1 MRFLEIIEK
10 KREGLELSKDEI
22 QFWIDGFVNGS
33 IPDYQVSALLMAIIF
48 KGMTAPETAHLTLAM
63 MNSGDVLDLSKISG
77 IKVDKH
83 STGGVGDKTSLV
95 LGPMVASLGAKV
107 AKMSGRG
114 LGHTGGTIDKLES
127 INGFNVAISTDD
139 FIKQVETIGLSI
151 VGQSGNLVPAD
162 KKLYALRDVTATV
175 PSIPLIASSIM
186 SKKLASGADTILL
199 DVKYGDGAFMN
210 TPDQAKTLAKA
221 MIDIGKMMNRDVKAL
236 ITDMNV
242 PLGNAVGN
250 ALEVKEAIMTL
261 KGQGPEDL
269 TELCLKAGAVMLC
282 QAQIFDDL
290 DKAEHALKAQLHN
303 GLALQKLADMVKA
316 QGGDPN
322 QILNPKLL
330 PDSKF
335 KTDIK
340 SDKHGYVNSMH
351 TTQLG
356 HLAMVLGAG
365 RATKEDKIN
374 PAVGFVLQRKTGD
387 RIQKGDILATIYHD
401 GPLSELWIS
410 DFKEA
415 FQIASEPIDK
425 VPLIYDRL

>member
-1 MRFLEIIEK
+1 MRFLELIEK
-10 KREGLELSKDEI
+10 KREGLELNKEEI
-22 QFWIDGFVNGS
+22 QFWVDGFVKGT
-33 IPDYQVSALLMAIIF
+33 IPDYQVSALLMAIVF
-48 KGMTAPETAHLTLAM
+48 KGMTAAETAHLTLSM

-127 INGFNVAISTDD
+127 ITGFNVAISTDD
-139 FIKQVETIGLSI
+139 FIKQVENIGLSI

-162 KKLYALRDVTATV
+162 KKLYALRDVTGTV

-210 TPDQAKTLAKA
+210 TPDQARTLAKA
-221 MIDIGKMMNRDVKAL
+221 MIDIGEMMNRDVKAL

-250 ALEVKEAIMTL
+250 ALEVKEAIETL
-261 KGQGPEDL
+261 KGKGPSDL
-269 TELCLKAGAVMLC
+269 TELCIKAGAVMLC
-282 QAQIFDDL
+282 QAKIFSDIRQ
-290 DKAEHALKAQLHN
+290 AEIAIEAQLHN
-303 GLALQKLADMVKA
+303 GSALQKLADMVKA
-316 QGGDPN
+316 QGGDSN
-322 QILNPKLL
+322 QILNPEYL

-335 KTDIK
+335 KTKIL
-340 SDKHGYVNSMH
+340 SDQQGYINSMH

-356 HLAMVLGAG
+356 HLAMILGAG

-374 PAVGFVLQRKTGD
+374 PAVGFILERKTGD
-387 RIQKGDILATIYHD
+387 LVHTGDVLATIYHD
-401 GPLSELWIS
+401 GPLSDGWIK

-415 FQIASEPIDK
+415 FQLSTQPIDK

>member
-1 MRFLEIIEK
+1 MRFLELIEK
-10 KREGLELSKDEI
+10 KREGFELTEAEI

-33 IPDYQVSALLMAIIF
+33 IPDYQVSSLLMAIVL
-48 KGMTAPETAHLTLAM
+48 KGMNAKETTALTLAM
-63 MNSGDVLDLSKISG
+63 MNSGDILDLSKITG

-127 INGFNVAISTDD
+127 ISGFNVAISTDD
-139 FIKQVETIGLSI
+139 FIKQVEQVGLAI

-162 KKLYALRDVTATV
+162 KKLYALRDVTGTV

-210 TPDQAKTLAKA
+210 TPQQAAILAKA
-221 MIDIGKMMNRDVKAL
+221 MIDIGTMMKRDVKAL
-236 ITDMNV
+236 ITDMNL

-250 ALEVKEAIMTL
+250 ALEVKEAIATL
-261 KGQGPEDL
+261 KGQGPDDL
-269 TELCLKAGAVMLC
+269 TKLCVKAGGVMLI
-282 QAQIFDDL
+282 QAKLFTDL
-290 DKAEHALKAQLHN
+290 ESAELALIAQLQN
-303 GLALQKLADMVKA
+303 GQALAKLAEMVKA

-322 QILNPKLL
+322 QILHPERL

-335 KTDIK
+335 KTEIK
-340 SDKHGYVNSMH
+340 ANQTGWIASMH

-365 RATKEDKIN
+365 RATKEDIIN
-374 PAVGFVLQRKTGD
+374 PAVGFVLSKKTGEFVNT
-387 RIQKGDILATIYHD
+387 GDVLATIYHD
-401 GPLSELWIS
+401 GPLSETWIS
-410 DFKEA
+410 DFRAA
-415 FQIASEPIDK
+415 FLLDDQPVDK
-425 VPLIYDRL
+425 VPLIFDRL

>member
-1 MRFLEIIEK
+1 MRFLDLIEK
-10 KREGLELSKDEI
+10 KREGFELTEEEI
-22 QFWIDGFVNGS
+22 QFWIDGFVKGS
-33 IPDYQVSALLMAIIF
+33 IPDYQVSSLLMAIVL
-48 KGMTAPETAHLTLAM
+48 KGMNAKETTALTLAM
-63 MNSGDVLDLSKISG
+63 MNSGDILDLSKITG

-127 INGFNVAISTDD
+127 ISGFNVAIPTED
-139 FIKQVETIGLSI
+139 FIKQVEQVGLSI

-162 KKLYALRDVTATV
+162 KKLYALRDVTGTV

-210 TPDQAKTLAKA
+210 TPQQATILAKA
-221 MIDIGKMMNRDVKAL
+221 MIDIGTMMKRDVKAL
-236 ITDMNV
+236 ITDMNL

-250 ALEVKEAIMTL
+250 ALEVKEAIATL
-261 KGQGPEDL
+261 KGQGPADL
-269 TELCLKAGAVMLC
+269 TELCVKAGAVMLK
-282 QAQIFDDL
+282 QAKLYTDL
-290 DKAEHALKAQLHN
+290 NEAETALIGQLHN
-303 GLALQKLADMVKA
+303 GQALAKLAQMVQA
-316 QGGDPN
+316 QGGNPD
-322 QILNPKLL
+322 QIHHPETL
-330 PDSKF
+330 PDSQF
-335 KTDIK
+335 KTEIQATQ
-340 SDKHGYVNSMH
+340 SGWIAAMH

-365 RATKEDKIN
+365 RATKEDTIN
-374 PAVGFVLQRKTGD
+374 PAVGFILARKTGEFVK
-387 RIQKGDILATIYHD
+387 IGDVLATIYHD
-401 GPLSELWIS
+401 GPLSESWIS
-410 DFKEA
+410 DFRA
-415 FQIASEPIDK
+415 AYILNDQPVDK

>member
-1 MRFLEIIEK
+1 MRFLDLIEK
-10 KREGLELSKDEI
+10 KREGFELTEAEI

-33 IPDYQVSALLMAIIF
+33 IPDYQVSSLLMAIVL
-48 KGMTAPETAHLTLAM
+48 KGMNAKETTALTLAM
-63 MNSGDVLDLSKISG
+63 MNSGDILDLSKITG

-127 INGFNVAISTDD
+127 ISGFNVAISTDD
-139 FIKQVETIGLSI
+139 FIKQVEQVGLAI

-162 KKLYALRDVTATV
+162 KKLYALRDVTGTV

-210 TPDQAKTLAKA
+210 TPQQAAILAKA
-221 MIDIGKMMNRDVKAL
+221 MIDIGTMMKRDVKAL
-236 ITDMNV
+236 ITDMNL

-250 ALEVKEAIMTL
+250 ALEVKEAIATL
-261 KGQGPEDL
+261 KGQGPDDL
-269 TELCLKAGAVMLC
+269 TELCIKAGAVMLK
-282 QAQIFDDL
+282 QAKLFTDL
-290 DKAEHALKAQLHN
+290 ETAE
-303 GLALQKLADMVKA
+303 LALTTQLQNGQALAKLAEMVKA

-322 QILNPKLL
+322 QILHPERL

-335 KTDIK
+335 KTEIK
-340 SDKHGYVNSMH
+340 ANQTGWIASMH

-365 RATKEDKIN
+365 RATKEDIIN
-374 PAVGFVLQRKTGD
+374 PAVGFVLAKKTGEFVNT
-387 RIQKGDILATIYHD
+387 GDVLATIYHD
-401 GPLSELWIS
+401 GPLSETWIS
-410 DFKEA
+410 DFRSA
-415 FQIASEPIDK
+415 FLLDDHPVDK
-425 VPLIYDRL
+425 VPLIFDRL